1 MSHTEISVTKKQ
13 ILEREMW
20 GGTQFVGTLAVKSQ
34 ESVNSDN
41 YECCKALQKTYH
53 NL

>member
-1 MSHTEISVTKKQ
+1 MSHTEISITKKQ
-13 ILEREMW
+13 ILERERK
-20 GGTQFVGTLAVKSQ
+20 GTQFVCMLAVMSQ
-34 ESVNSDN
+34 ESVNSGN